1 MTGLTVAREGTITHL
16 RLNRPDEGNALDLE
30 LAGAFE
36 EAVSTARSDGT
47 RVIVLASDGPVF
59 CGGGDVAAM
68 STAPDPAAYTFEL
81 ASSLHRALVALAES
95 GLILVVA
102 VQGAAAGAGFGLVLN
117 ADYVVASEKATFL
130 TAYSALGVSPD
141 GGTTHLLPRIV
152 GHQRAAELAL
162 AGRRLDAHTAREWGI
177 VNDVVSPQELGQAA
191 ASIAASIARTPAAA
205 LTATKRLLA
214 TGWASGYEEHLAQE
228 AESIARLMGTDE
240 SHALQSAFLT
250 KRR

>member
-1 MTGLTVAREGTITHL
+1 MTGLTVARESTITHL
-16 RLNRPDEGNALDLE
+16 RLNRQVEGNALNLE
-30 LAGAFE
+30 LARALE

-95 GLILVVA
+95 GLVLVAA

-117 ADYVVASEKATFL
+117 ADYVIASEKAMFL

-152 GHQRAAELAL
+152 GHQRAAALTL
-162 AGRRLDAHTAREWGI
+162 AGRRLDADTARDWGI
-177 VNDVVSPQELGQAA
+177 VNEVVAAEELGQAA
-191 ASIAASIARTPAAA
+191 ASIAATIARTPAAA
-205 LTATKRLLA
+205 LTATKHLLSA
-214 TGWASGYEEHLAQE
+214 GWTSGYEEHLAQE
-228 AESIARLMGTDE
+228 AESIAQLMGSEE
-240 SHALQSAFLT
+240 SRALQSAFLS